1 MLYLLE
7 DKRSSLRKIYLSK
20 SFLMNLKKFFFSDI
34 SIVLIIFL
42 LDRISKLYVIHL
54 DGILLNSEIITSKFI
69 NIQLIWNEGVAFG
82 LFAFDDRSFYN
93 LITGL
98 IIIIILILIYFIRRS
113 RGIEKYSFLIILAGA
128 LGNVFDRFLYSAV
141 PDFIDIHYQNF
152 HWFIFNVADIF
163 ITLGVLLLIFSELL
177 MKKRN

>member
-1 MLYLLE
+1 M
-7 DKRSSLRKIYLSK
+7 D
-20 SFLMNLKKFFFSDI
+20 LKKFLFSDI
-34 SIVLIIFL
+34 LIILIIFL

-54 DGILLNSEIITSKFI
+54 DGILLNSEIINSKFI

-82 LFAFDDRSFYN
+82 LLAFNEKSFYN
-93 LITGL
+93 FITGF
-98 IIIIILILIYFIRRS
+98 IVIIILTLIYFIRKT

-163 ITLGVLLLIFSELL
+163 ITSGVILLIYVEIFLKN
-177 MKKRN
+177 KKS

>member
-1 MLYLLE
+1 MKLK
-7 DKRSSLRKIYLSK
+7 DIIIVSL
-20 SFLMNLKKFFFSDI
+20 
-34 SIVLIIFL
+34 IFL
-42 LDRISKLYVIHL
+42 LDRISKIYVIHL
-54 DGILLNSEIITSKFI
+54 DEILLNSEIITSKFI

-82 LFAFDDRSFYN
+82 LFAFDDKSFYN
-93 LITGL
+93 LITGF
-98 IIIIILILIYFIRRS
+98 IIIIILTLIYFIRKT
-113 RGIEKYSFLIILAGA
+113 RGIEKYSFIAILGGA

>member
-1 MLYLLE
+1 MRFK
-7 DKRSSLRKIYLSK
+7 DIIIVSL
-20 SFLMNLKKFFFSDI
+20 
-34 SIVLIIFL
+34 IFL
-42 LDRISKLYVIHL
+42 LDRISKIYVIHL
-54 DGILLNSEIITSKFI
+54 NEILLNSEIITSKFI

-82 LFAFDDRSFYN
+82 LFAFDDKSFYN
-93 LITGL
+93 LITGF

>member
-1 MLYLLE
+1 M
-7 DKRSSLRKIYLSK
+7 D
-20 SFLMNLKKFFFSDI
+20 LKKFFFSDI
-34 SIVLIIFL
+34 LIVFLIFL

-54 DGILLNSEIITSKFI
+54 DGLILNSKIITSKFI

-82 LFAFDDRSFYN
+82 LFAFDDKFFYN
-93 LITGL
+93 LITGF

-128 LGNVFDRFLYSAV
+128 LGNVFDRFFYSAV

-177 MKKRN
+177 MKKRNQL